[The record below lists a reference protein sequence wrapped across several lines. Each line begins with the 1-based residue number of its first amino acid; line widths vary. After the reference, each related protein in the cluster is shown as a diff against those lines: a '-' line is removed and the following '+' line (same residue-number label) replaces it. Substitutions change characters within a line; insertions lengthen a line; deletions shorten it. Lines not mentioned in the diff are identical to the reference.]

1 MTRQITVTSCAECP
15 YLKHDDLDWDYKEMP
30 ICRKTNQKLS
40 IVRIDTRFNKTLS
53 HIPKTCTLDK
63 VPNSVSTEEPTNI
76 KASTR
81 IRPVPMRVCDN
92 KYTPLIGK
100 RVICAQEE
108 AGLGYY
114 GTLEGVRNDKF
125 LVKLLHQHECSAP
138 VEYTWIVE
146 DEHT

>member
-1 MTRQITVTSCAECP
+1 MLVDE
-15 YLKHDDLDWDYKEMP
+15 
-30 ICRKTNQKLS
+30 
-40 IVRIDTRFNKTLS
+40 RFNKTLN
-53 HIPKTCTLDK
+53 HIPKTCTLDE
-63 VPNSVSTEEPTNI
+63 VPNSMSTKDQP
-76 KASTR
+76 STKH
-81 IRPVPMRVCDN
+81 VPMRVCDN

-100 RVICAQEE
+100 RVLCAQEE